1 MPALQ
6 ISTKAKNAR
15 LQALADEINIG
26 SSIGSENATLVFYTS
41 PQAADLDT
49 SIASQIPLCVATV
62 PYPFEAS
69 IAAGSLTASGFSN
82 AMATAAGTATWARL
96 YNGSAEAVT
105 DLTVGLPPSGA
116 NILISNPLVS
126 PGVLIIISSV
136 TIAEA

>member
-1 MPALQ
+1 MPALK

-26 SSIGSENATLVFYTS
+26 SSAGAENATLVFYDS
-41 PQAADLDT
+41 PQATAPDASLDGQ
-49 SIASQIPLCVATV
+49 IALCVATA

-69 IAAGSLTASGFSN
+69 ISNGSLTASPFDN

-96 YNGSAEAVT
+96 YNGSAEAVA
-105 DLTVGLPPSGA
+105 DLTVGLDGSGA